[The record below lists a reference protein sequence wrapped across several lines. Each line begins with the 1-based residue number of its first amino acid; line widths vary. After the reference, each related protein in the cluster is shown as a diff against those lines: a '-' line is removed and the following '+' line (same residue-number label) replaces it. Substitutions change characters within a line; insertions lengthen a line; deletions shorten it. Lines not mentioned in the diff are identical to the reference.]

1 MFKPVTLRKT
11 SDIETTEDVWWENDA
26 DIDNFESTTTDLP
39 GNNQEENKRKAD
51 IQPGPP
57 EDNYLEH

>member
-1 MFKPVTLRKT
+1 MTLKLY
-11 SDIETTEDVWWENDA
+11 TEDDA